1 MLTTYHLPH
10 LPPSTYHLPPTIY
23 HLPPTTYQLLFTKAR
38 EYVLRCL
45 AARPQS
51 GATPTAQRMYVGLR
65 GGQWRLALALS
76 LDQDFGDGAF
86 D

>member
-1 MLTTYHLPH
+1 MTLTFTLGARVRAALPRRAAAARRDAHCAAHVRRATLTPTLTRALTRILTT
-10 LPPSTYHLPPTIY
+10 PSPNLT
-23 HLPPTTYQLLFTKAR
+23 R
-38 EYVLRCL
+38 
-45 AARPQS
+45 
-51 GATPTAQRMYVGLR
+51 YVGLR

>member
-1 MLTTYHLPH
+1 MTLTFTLGARVRAALPRR
-10 LPPSTYHLPPTIY
+10 
-23 HLPPTTYQLLFTKAR
+23 AA
-38 EYVLRCL
+38 
-45 AARPQS
+45 AARRD
-51 GATPTAQRMYVGLR
+51 AHCAAHVRRATLTPTLTRDLLEFEPILTLTLTRYVGLR

>member
-1 MLTTYHLPH
+1 
-10 LPPSTYHLPPTIY
+10 
-23 HLPPTTYQLLFTKAR
+23 
-38 EYVLRCL
+38 
-45 AARPQS
+45 
-51 GATPTAQRMYVGLR
+51 VGLR